1 MAEVDEVLVDVM
13 FLLALTIAQQL
24 VSTLTAAETILYII
38 LILTFLLFVIW
49 LLFEETLLRLAGWVN
64 R

>member
-1 MAEVDEVLVDVM
+1 M